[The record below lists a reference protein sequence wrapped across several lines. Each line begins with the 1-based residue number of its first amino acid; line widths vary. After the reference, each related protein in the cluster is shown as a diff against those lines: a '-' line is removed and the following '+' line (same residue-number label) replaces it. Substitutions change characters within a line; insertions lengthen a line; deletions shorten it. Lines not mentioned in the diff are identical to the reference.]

1 MTRSYTLYIVDD
13 DPLLLQSLEA
23 IFLFAGF
30 QVKTYINAQGF
41 LESVVADPLSCLLLD
56 LQMPQISGLE
66 VQQRLMA
73 RGLDMPIIIYTGN
86 ADVASAVKAMTDGA
100 YTLIQKPVANDV
112 LIKMVCAAIDKGQKK
127 RAAEQLWRDAST
139 KLALL
144 SERERDIAVLAAD
157 GLSAMAIAEKLF
169 ISVRTVEAHKA
180 SIFIKLGIKSVTT
193 LTRLVTLARMG
204 QSFNS

>member
-112 LIKMVCAAIDKGQKK
+112 LIKMVCAA
-127 RAAEQLWRDAST
+127 
-139 KLALL
+139 
-144 SERERDIAVLAAD
+144 
-157 GLSAMAIAEKLF
+157 
-169 ISVRTVEAHKA
+169 
-180 SIFIKLGIKSVTT
+180 
-193 LTRLVTLARMG
+193 
-204 QSFNS
+204 